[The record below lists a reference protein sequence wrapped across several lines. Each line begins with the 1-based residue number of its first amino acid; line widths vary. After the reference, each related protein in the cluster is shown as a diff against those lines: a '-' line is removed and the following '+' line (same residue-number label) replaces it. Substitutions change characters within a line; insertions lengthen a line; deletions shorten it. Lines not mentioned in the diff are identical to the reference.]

1 VTGRARVLVILL
13 LVVLFGI
20 GGSMVM
26 MSASEKSEPT
36 PEPSPTGSAPTP
48 PAGSGNALE
57 LRRVLFQESGQTLQK
72 PALAPGPDSGGPN
85 ASARLLRTDC
95 DLAPRPAKPDDLIIA
110 CDAPGFRYGLG
121 PSELPSDAV
130 ASASAVQTPDGEWAV
145 LVTLTESAADDFAE
159 VTGRLS
165 SARPPLNQ
173 LAIVLNGAV
182 VSAPAVNERIA
193 GGELQISGAFAQ
205 QEAEALASSL
215 V

>member
-1 VTGRARVLVILL
+1 MTGRARVLVVLL
-13 LVVLFGI
+13 IVLLFGV

-26 MSASEKSEPT
+26 MSASERAEPT
-36 PEPSPTGSAPTP
+36 PDPSATASVPSPLP
-48 PAGSGNALE
+48 GSGNALE
-57 LRRVLFQESGQTLQK
+57 LRQVLFQESGQTLTK

-95 DLAPRPAKPDDLIIA
+95 DLAPRSAKPDDLIIA

-121 PSELPSDAV
+121 PSELASDAV
-130 ASASAVQTPDGEWAV
+130 ASAAAVQTPDGGWAV
-145 LVTLTESAADDFAE
+145 SVTLTEAAADDFAQ

-182 VSAPAVNERIA
+182 VSAPAVNERIT